1 LFPLSI
7 FFNKLIRPGTLNVI
21 DAKGKKHQFIGT
33 KTPELT
39 IRFTEPS
46 LLLKLFLWPDLKA
59 GEAYM
64 DGKLIIEPP
73 HNVFDFLNL
82 ITKNMEWRP
91 DNPFHLM
98 GG

>member
-1 LFPLSI
+1 MFPLSI
-7 FFNKLIRPGTLNVI
+7 FFNKLIRHGTLNVI